1 MTSDDAVI
9 VIGTSSK
16 RDDIDPALRRPGRFD
31 KEIELG
37 VPSVLQRSQVGIT
50 QTLYTNYWHW

>member
-1 MTSDDAVI
+1 MINDAAVI
-9 VIGTSSK
+9 VIGTTNK

-37 VPSVLQRSQVGIT
+37 VPSVLQRSQVRIT
-50 QTLYTNYWHW
+50 QTHHTN

>member
-9 VIGTSSK
+9 VIGTTSK

-50 QTLYTNYWHW
+50 QTLYIN